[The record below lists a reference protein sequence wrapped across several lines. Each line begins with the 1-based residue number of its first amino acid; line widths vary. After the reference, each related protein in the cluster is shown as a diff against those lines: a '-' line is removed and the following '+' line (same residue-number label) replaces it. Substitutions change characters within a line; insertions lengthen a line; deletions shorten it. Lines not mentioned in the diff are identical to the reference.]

1 MNTRLSDAG
10 ASSRVNLSATPNL
23 PYAARAKGVF
33 IYDEDGNDYL
43 DGSAGPMAVS
53 LGHGLPDIL
62 DVMREQANE
71 ICFAYRTQFNS
82 RSKEALIEALI
93 GLAPEGF
100 DWAFLVNS
108 GSEGTELALRSAIHY
123 WAFKG
128 KPAKVDVLGQS
139 ISYHGMTMGSLSMS
153 GHASRRKDYGSLLH
167 EFALGV
173 TPYSFR
179 ATQKTDAEYLRE
191 VLSSWERV
199 LAEKADTIAGII
211 VEPVVGAAGGALTPP
226 DGYLSGLR
234 ALCDKYDVLLIA
246 DEVITGL
253 GRTGTW
259 FGCEH
264 DGVTPDMIVTAKGMS
279 SGYTPMGAVLY
290 HNRVSETFRDVQP
303 QGHTFSGN
311 PLSSAVCLAVVR
323 HMQRTDILENVRAR
337 GAQLKAGLERLSRA
351 YPWMAD
357 VRGRGL
363 LWGFE
368 LLADPVRHT
377 PLATELDASRKFAGH
392 CFNSKL
398 IVYPAGVAPYNNAAI
413 ISPPLNI
420 TEKEVDILLE
430 RLEAGMRGFS
440 KELGLQSP

>member
-1 MNTRLSDAG
+1 MNTSLPDAG
-10 ASSRVNLSATPNL
+10 VHSRVNLAVTPKL
-23 PYAARAKGVF
+23 PYADRAEGVF
-33 IYDEDGNDYL
+33 IYDEDGKDYL

-53 LGHGLPDIL
+53 LGHGVPEIL
-62 DVMREQANE
+62 EAMREQAGR

-82 RSKEALIEALI
+82 RSKGALIEALV

-123 WAFKG
+123 WETKG
-128 KPAKVDVLGQS
+128 RPRKVDVLGQS

-167 EFALGV
+167 GFALGV

-179 ATQKTDAEYLRE
+179 ARQTEAEYLGE
-191 VLSSWERV
+191 ILAQWERV
-199 LAEKADTIAGII
+199 LAERADTTAGII
-211 VEPVVGAAGGALTPP
+211 VEPIVGAAGGALTPP

-253 GRTGTW
+253 CRTGTW

-264 DGVTPDMIVTAKGMS
+264 DRVIPDMIVTAKGMS

-290 HNRVSETFRDVQP
+290 HNRVSETYRHAQP

-311 PLSSAVCLAVVR
+311 PLGSAVCLAVVR
-323 HMQRTDILENVRAR
+323 YMQERRILDNVRAR
-337 GAQLKAGLERLSRA
+337 GAQLEAGLRRLSLA
-351 YPWMAD
+351 HPWMAD

-368 LLADPVRHT
+368 LLADPGNRV
-377 PLATELDASRKFAGH
+377 PLATEIEAARKFVAH
-392 CFNSKL
+392 CFEAKL
-398 IVYPAGVAPYNNAAI
+398 IVYPAGVAPYNNAVI
-413 ISPPLNI
+413 ISPPLTI
-420 TEKEVDILLE
+420 TEKEIDVLLE

-440 KELGLQSP
+440 RELGLQGP

>member
-1 MNTRLSDAG
+1 MNAKLAEAG
-10 ASSRVNLSATPNL
+10 VSSRVNMSVTPQL
-23 PYAARAKGVF
+23 PYASRAQGVF

-53 LGHGLPDIL
+53 LGHGVPEIL
-62 DVMREQANE
+62 DVMREQAAK
-71 ICFAYRTQFNS
+71 ICFAYRTQFNT

-93 GLAPEGF
+93 HLAPEGF

-123 WAFKG
+123 WEYVG
-128 KPAKVDVLGQS
+128 KPQKVNVLGQS

-153 GHASRRKDYGSLLH
+153 GHASRRKDYASLLH
-167 EFALGV
+167 DFDLGV

-179 ATQKTDAEYLRE
+179 TPKSDEDYLNE
-191 VLSSWERV
+191 ILAAWDRV
-199 LAEKADTIAGII
+199 LTEKAATTAGVI
-211 VEPVVGAAGGALTPP
+211 VEPIVGAAGGALTPP

-234 ALCDKYDVLLIA
+234 KLCDKHDVLMIA

-264 DGVTPDMIVTAKGMS
+264 DNVIPDMIVTAKGMS

-290 HNRVSETFRDVQP
+290 HHRVSSSFSNAQP

-311 PLSSAVCLAVVR
+311 PLSSAVCLAVVQYMER
-323 HMQRTDILENVRAR
+323 NNILDNVQAR
-337 GAQLKAGLERLSRA
+337 GRQLKAGLERLSRA
-351 YPWMAD
+351 HPWMGG

-368 LLADPVRHT
+368 LLADPAKRS
-377 PLATELDASRKFAGH
+377 PMATEFEANRKFVKH
-392 CFNSKL
+392 CFDAKL
-398 IVYPAGVAPYNNAAI
+398 VIYPAGVAPYNNALI
-413 ISPPLNI
+413 ISPPLTI
-420 TEKEVDILLE
+420 TEEELNILLD
-430 RLEAGMRGFS
+430 RLETGMRSFE
-440 KELGLQSP
+440 KEFGLGTS

>member
-1 MNTRLSDAG
+1 MNTRLPDAG
-10 ASSRVNLSATPNL
+10 AHSRVNMSVTPKL

-33 IYDEDGNDYL
+33 IYDENGNDYL
-43 DGSAGPMAVS
+43 DGSAGPMAAS
-53 LGHGLPDIL
+53 LGHGVQEIL
-62 DVMREQANE
+62 DAMHEQADK

-82 RSKEALIEALI
+82 RSKEELIEALVD
-93 GLAPEGF
+93 LAPEGF

-128 KPAKVDVLGQS
+128 KPGKVNVLGQS

-179 ATQKTDAEYLRE
+179 AEQTDAEYLSE
-191 VLSSWERV
+191 ILANWERV
-199 LAEKADTIAGII
+199 LAEKADTTAGII
-211 VEPVVGAAGGALTPP
+211 VEPIVGAAGGALTPP

-234 ALCDKYDVLLIA
+234 KLCDKYNILLIA

-264 DGVTPDMIVTAKGMS
+264 DQVVPDMIVTAKGMS
-279 SGYTPMGAVLY
+279 AGYTPMGAVLY
-290 HNRVSETFRDVQP
+290 HHRVSESFRDVQP

-323 HMQRTDILENVRAR
+323 YMQKTKILNNVQAR
-337 GAQLKAGLERLSRA
+337 GVQMKAGLERLSRA

-368 LLADPVRHT
+368 LLADPKKRL
-377 PLATELDASRKFAGH
+377 PLATEVEANKKFVSH
-392 CFNSKL
+392 CFDSKL
-398 IVYPAGVAPYNNAAI
+398 IVYPAGVVPYNNAII
-413 ISPPLNI
+413 ISPPLTI

-430 RLEAGMRGFS
+430 RLEGGMRGFS
-440 KELGLQSP
+440 TELGL

>member
-1 MNTRLSDAG
+1 MRNHANKAMEPGR
-10 ASSRVNLSATPNL
+10 
-23 PYAARAKGVF
+23 PYADHAKGVF

-53 LGHGLPDIL
+53 LGHSVPEIL
-62 DVMREQANE
+62 EAMREQASK

-82 RSKEALIEALI
+82 RSKEGLIEALL
-93 GLAPEGF
+93 GLAPAGF
-100 DWAFLVNS
+100 DWVFLVNS

-123 WAFKG
+123 WAHHG
-128 KPAKVDVLGQS
+128 KPGKVNVLGQS

-179 ATQKTDAEYLRE
+179 AEKSDAQYLQE
-191 VLSSWERV
+191 IMGNWERV
-199 LAEKADTIAGII
+199 LKEQADTTAGII
-211 VEPVVGAAGGALTPP
+211 VEPIVGAAGGALTPP
-226 DGYLSGLR
+226 DGYLSALR
-234 ALCDKYDVLLIA
+234 ELCNRYDVLMIA

-264 DGVTPDMIVTAKGMS
+264 DEVIPDMIVTAKGMS
-279 SGYTPMGAVLY
+279 SGCTPMGAVLY
-290 HNRVSETFRDVQP
+290 HNKITESFKDQQP
-303 QGHTFSGN
+303 LGHTFSGN
-311 PLSSAVCLAVVR
+311 PLSSAVCLAIVHYMR
-323 HMQRTDILENVRAR
+323 EHNILDNVRAR
-337 GAQLKAGLERLSRA
+337 GAELQAGLKHLSQK

-368 LLADPVRHT
+368 LLADPQKRI
-377 PLATELDASRKFAGH
+377 PLPTEIEANRKFVDQ
-392 CFNSKL
+392 CFDAKL
-398 IVYPAGVAPYNNAAI
+398 VVYPAGIAPFNNAII

-420 TEKEVDILLE
+420 TEGEVKVLLD
-430 RLEAGMRGFS
+430 RLEQGMRGFA
-440 KELGLQSP
+440 KELGLKAT

>member
-1 MNTRLSDAG
+1 MNTRLSDA
-10 ASSRVNLSATPNL
+10 SPHSRVNRAVTPKL
-23 PYAARAKGVF
+23 PYADRAKGVF
-33 IYDEDGNDYL
+33 IYDEAGNDYL

-53 LGHGLPDIL
+53 LGHGVPEIL
-62 DVMREQANE
+62 DVMREQAE
-71 ICFAYRTQFNS
+71 KICFAYRTQFDS
-82 RSKEALIEALI
+82 RAKEGLIEALVD
-93 GLAPEGF
+93 LAPEGF

-123 WAFKG
+123 WEFKG
-128 KPAKVDVLGQS
+128 RPAKVNVLGQS

-153 GHASRRKDYGSLLH
+153 GHASRRKDYSSLLH

-179 ATQKTDAEYLRE
+179 AKQQSQAEYLRE
-191 VLSSWERV
+191 VLDNWERV
-199 LAEKADTIAGII
+199 LAEKADIIAGII

-234 ALCDKYDVLLIA
+234 ALCDKYEVLLIA

-264 DGVTPDMIVTAKGMS
+264 DGVVPDMIVTAKGMS
-279 SGYTPMGAVLY
+279 SGFTPMGAVLY
-290 HNRVSETFRDVQP
+290 HHRVSESFRDVQP

-323 HMQRTDILENVRAR
+323 YMRSTRILENVRAR
-337 GAQLKAGLERLSRA
+337 GEQLKAGLERLSQA

-368 LLADPVRHT
+368 LLADPEKHT
-377 PLATELDASRKFAGH
+377 PPAAEVQANRKFVDH
-392 CFNSKL
+392 CFAEKL
-398 IVYPAGVAPYNNAAI
+398 IVYPAGVAPYNNAII
-413 ISPPLNI
+413 ISPPLTI
-420 TEKEVDILLE
+420 TEQEVEVLLT
-430 RLEAGMRGFS
+430 RLEAGMRGYS
-440 KELGLQSP
+440 KELGPRGS